1 MKSTEGITLAKTVS
15 ISIPVEEIP
24 VKNNESLESLVIR
37 DIEKIESGL
46 SVLGK
51 QIPINQD
58 SFVDLLCVDRNGQIV
73 VFKISVNTEDNMLF
87 EGLTT
92 FHDVNNVKYM
102 LKFFNKNS
110 KINDKELPRLILIA
124 PNFSTNL
131 RNIVKNMNNVKINL
145 YEWEYLKFGDTKTLR
160 FKPVSA
166 S

>member
-1 MKSTEGITLAKTVS
+1 M
-15 ISIPVEEIP
+15 
-24 VKNNESLESLVIR
+24 
-37 DIEKIESGL
+37 
-46 SVLGK
+46 
-51 QIPINQD
+51 
-58 SFVDLLCVDRNGQIV
+58 